1 MLVSMEAIENHTL
14 LLHRIKFILLITLQ
28 IPGIILTLLIFTFL
42 ITHRTMLKNLQNQSL
57 IFLLIINFLSLTVD
71 LPMPINFYRLGYVS
85 PATAGYCT
93 WWTFFEY
100 SFNLASELIMTTI
113 SIQRHILI
121 FNSNI
126 LQVRWKRYVYYYFPL
141 LLSLIYPNIFYLFAI
156 VIYPCDGTQ
165 WDFTSNVCG
174 NANCYLV
181 YDQVLST
188 YDWVID
194 VGLPTIVIIL
204 ADTILVIRVIYQKRH
219 REQGIP
225 WRKQRRM
232 TLQLLSISSLYLI
245 ALLPS
250 AVIGVIQEFST
261 WSFYAQIQSDY
272 TLNLIY
278 LVCPLLP
285 WIYLGIMPKFTK
297 WIFKDLVLAGA
308 THNMVH
314 PFN

>member
-1 MLVSMEAIENHTL
+1 MEAVENHTL
-14 LLHRIKFILLITLQ
+14 LNKIKFILLITLQ

-42 ITHRTMLKNLQNQSL
+42 ITHRTMLKDVQNQPL
-57 IFLLIINFLSLTVD
+57 IFLLIINFLSLTID

-100 SFNLASELIMTTI
+100 SFNLASELLMGTI

-121 FNSNI
+121 FHSNI
-126 LQVRWKRYVYYYFPL
+126 LQVRWKRYIYYYLPL

-165 WDFTSNVCG
+165 WDFTSNGCG
-174 NANCYLV
+174 YNNCYIL
-181 YDQVLST
+181 YDKVLST
-188 YDWVID
+188 YDWIAD
-194 VGLPTIVIIL
+194 DGLPAIIIIFS
-204 ADTILVIRVIYQKRH
+204 DTILVIRVIYQKSR
-219 REQGIP
+219 RVQGVS

-232 TLQLLSISSLYLI
+232 TLQLLGISSLYLI

-250 AVIGVIQEFST
+250 VVIGVIQEFST

-272 TLNLIY
+272 ALDLTY

-285 WIYLGIMPKFTK
+285 WIYFGIMPKFTK
-297 WIFKDLVLAGA
+297 WIVNGLHRVG
-308 THNMVH
+308 TSRNIVH
-314 PFN
+314 PLN

>member
-1 MLVSMEAIENHTL
+1 METVDNYAFIL
-14 LLHRIKFILLITLQ
+14 RRVKFILLITLQ
-28 IPGIILTLLIFTFL
+28 IPAITLTLFMFAFIIKDRTFL
-42 ITHRTMLKNLQNQSL
+42 AKLQNQPL
-57 IFLLIINFLSLTVD
+57 VILLIINFLSLTID
-71 LPMPINFYRLGYVS
+71 LPMPIHFYSLGYVN
-85 PATAGYCT
+85 PATAAYCT

-100 SFNLASELIMTTI
+100 SSNLISELLMAAI

-121 FNSNI
+121 FQSHI
-126 LQVRWKRYVYYYFPL
+126 LQVRFKRYLLYYLPL
-141 LLSLIYPNIFYLFAI
+141 VLSVIYPIIFYLFAI

-165 WDFTSNVCG
+165 WDYTSNVCG

-181 YDQVLST
+181 YDPVLST
-188 YDWVID
+188 YDWIVD
-194 VGLPTIVIIL
+194 VGLPIVVIIL
-204 ADTILVIRVIYQKRH
+204 ANVALVIRVIKQKYRH
-219 REQGIP
+219 HEAFS

-245 ALLPS
+245 AWLPS
-250 AVIGVIQEFST
+250 VIIGVIQEFNS

-285 WIYLGIMPKFTK
+285 WIYLGLMPKFTK
-297 WIFKDLVLAGA
+297 WIWNGLHNAA
-308 THNMVH
+308 TVQNTVQ